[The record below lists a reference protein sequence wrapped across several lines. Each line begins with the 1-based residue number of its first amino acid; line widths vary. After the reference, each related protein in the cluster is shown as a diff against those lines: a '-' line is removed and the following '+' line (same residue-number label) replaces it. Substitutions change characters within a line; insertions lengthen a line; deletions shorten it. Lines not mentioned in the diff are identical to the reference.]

1 MSGMQGLCTDG
12 RQTESSVQRE
22 PAGMGDGS
30 NEVENF
36 HHCLCSIPTGGFK
49 CISKAKAG
57 CSYVG
62 VLLGMEK
69 ALI

>member
-1 MSGMQGLCTDG
+1 MADRPS
-12 RQTESSVQRE
+12 
-22 PAGMGDGS
+22 PAFRGMGDGS
-30 NEVENF
+30 NEVENYF
-36 HHCLCSIPTGGFK
+36 TTVFAQIPTGGFK

-62 VLLGMEK
+62 VLLGMEQ